1 MEVSLKVRLGLVAG
15 REVLVGVLELLSV
28 LDHSL
33 DLLGRK
39 SANRVLDGDLSL
51 SARGTVLSRDL
62 EETVSVNLEGTNKLG
77 LASGHRGDT
86 RKLELSKKS
95 VVLALGSLTLV
106 DREHDGSLVVLD
118 SGEDSRLV
126 GGDGGVSGENNTE
139 DVTLHG
145 NTKRE
150 RGDIE
155 EKKVGGLVG
164 SLTGEDGSLDGGTV
178 SNSLVG
184 VDGLVE
190 LTTTKVLGDERL
202 DLGDTGRTTNK
213 DNVVNLGGRDLGVL
227 EDLLYGVNG
236 RLESDGVDLL
246 EPSTGDVGREVGTL
260 VERVDLDGGLS
271 NGRESSLS
279 TLTSRSQ
286 SSQSTGVVRDVKLG
300 LPLELSLEV
309 LKEVVVE
316 VLTTKMSVT
325 SSGLDREDLALNGKK
340 RDIESTTTQV
350 EDEDVSLL
358 LGLLVKTVG
367 NSGSSRFVDN
377 TEHLKTGNGTGVL
390 SGETLRVV
398 EVGRNAFYKVSPG
411 YRVHLINTHV
421 TTAFLT
427 VLPILASAISFILV
441 RTMAEISWGEKV
453 FFSLR

>member
-1 MEVSLKVRLGLVAG
+1 MDCSPNQLLEQTSRMKEQTLTGVEVGLKVRLGLVTS
-15 REVLVGVLELLSV
+15 REVLVGVLELLSI

-62 EETVSVNLEGTNKLG
+62 EETVSVNLKGANKLG
-77 LASGHRGDT
+77 LASGHRRNT
-86 RKLELSKKS
+86 RKLELSKES

-126 GGDGGVSGENNTE
+126 GGDGSVSGENNTE

-145 NTKRE
+145 NTKGE

-155 EKKVGGLVG
+155 KEEVGGLVG
-164 SLTGEDGSLDGGTV
+164 SLTGEDGSLDGSTV

-190 LTTTKVLGDERL
+190 LTTTEVLGDERL

-227 EDLLYGVNG
+227 EDLLDGVNSG
-236 RLESDGVDLL
+236 LESDSVDLF
-246 EPSTGDVGREVGTL
+246 EPGTGDVGREVVTL
-260 VERVDLDGGLS
+260 VERVDLDSGLS

-279 TLTSRSQ
+279 TFTSRPQ
-286 SSQSTGVVRDVKLG
+286 SSQSTSVVRDVKLG

-316 VLTTKMSVT
+316 VLTTKVSVT
-325 SSGLDREDLALNGKK
+325 SGGLDREDLALNGKEG
-340 RDIESTTTQV
+340 DVESTTTQV

-367 NSGSSRFVDN
+367 NSGSGRLVDD
-377 TEHLKTGNGTGVL
+377 TEHLKTSNGTGIL

-398 EVGRNAFYKVSPG
+398 EVGRDASTMLA
-411 YRVHLINTHV
+411 LI
-421 TTAFLT
+421 
-427 VLPILASAISFILV
+427 I
-441 RTMAEISWGEKV
+441 
-453 FFSLR
+453 